1 MLRNVV
7 GSALAGFQKSAV
19 SGEFDEEQI
28 RHKRLRQDIST
39 LEGLVRQLL
48 VETGALRAELGA
60 VKEELAQAKAAGALA
75 AAPVAQEPAV
85 KAEVVAPAKPVEVKP
100 VAPVAPPAEAKPA
113 AAQPAAPVEAKPV
126 EAKPAPAP
134 VAPVEVKPAVE
145 AKPAPAAP
153 PKETSSFSNLAALA
167 SSGQLGPIRH
177 ADDASTDIEA
187 YRERMRANGRSV
199 ELAGEGL
206 NTAADGAQ
214 FIGPVDN
221 DSSRAKAVGKVLT
234 IDQWECIAC
243 GTCVEQTADVYY
255 LPDGGKA
262 EVLKQAGPMDLIQD
276 AIDACPVTCIS
287 WVKPS
292 ELEEQHS
299 HGGFEG

>member
-7 GSALAGFQKSAV
+7 GSAIAGFQKTAV

-28 RHKRLRQDIST
+28 RHKRLREDMST
-39 LEGLVRQLL
+39 LETLVRQLM
-48 VETGALRAELGA
+48 VETAALRAELGA
-60 VKEELAQAKAAGALA
+60 VKAELAQAKLSPPPTSVQVAYKVELPAEKALDPDEPLAKPEA
-75 AAPVAQEPAV
+75 AAPALKVAEPAP
-85 KAEVVAPAKPVEVKP
+85 KAVE
-100 VAPVAPPAEAKPA
+100 
-113 AAQPAAPVEAKPV
+113 
-126 EAKPAPAP
+126 PAPKAP
-134 VAPVEVKPAVE
+134 SPKAAE
-145 AKPAPAAP
+145 PAPKAAEP
-153 PKETSSFSNLAALA
+153 APTSSFANLAALA

-177 ADDASTDIEA
+177 ADDNSTDIEA

-206 NTAADGAQ
+206 NTASDGVR

-221 DSSRAKAVGKVLT
+221 ESSRAKAAGKVLT

-243 GTCVEQTADVYY
+243 GTCVEQTADIYY

-287 WVKPS
+287 WVKPT
-292 ELEEQHS
+292 EVQEQHS